1 MNKKVLIISASPR
14 KGGNSDTLCDEFMKG
29 AIDSGNTVEK
39 IFLRDKNINYCTGC
53 GFCNTNDYTACSQ
66 KDDMAIIL
74 DKMVLADVIVMAT
87 PVYFYTMDGQMKTF
101 IDRCCARYTHIS
113 NKDFYF
119 IATAADV
126 RPQAL
131 ERTFDGFRGFTACL
145 ENAREA
151 GLLYGV
157 GVWNKGEVNCTNSM
171 KEAYVMGKNI

>member
-29 AIDSGNTVEK
+29 AIDAGNTVEK
-39 IFLRDKNINYCTGC
+39 IFLRDKKINYCTGC

-66 KDDMAIIL
+66 KDDMALIL
-74 DKMVLADVIVMAT
+74 DKMVIADVIVMAT

-119 IATAADV
+119 IVTAADV

-151 GLLYGV
+151 GLLYGA
-157 GVWNKGEVNCTNSM
+157 GVWNMGEINDTNSM
-171 KEAYVMGKNI
+171 KEAYEMGKKV

>member
-1 MNKKVLIISASPR
+1 MNKKVLVISASPR

-39 IFLRDKNINYCTGC
+39 IFLRDKKINYCTGC
-53 GFCNTNDYTACSQ
+53 GFCNTNNYTACSQ
-66 KDDMAIIL
+66 KDDMALIL
-74 DKMVLADVIVMAT
+74 DKMVIADVIVMAT

-131 ERTFDGFRGFTACL
+131 ERTFDGFRGFTAGL

-151 GLLYGV
+151 GLLYGA
-157 GVWNKGEVNCTNSM
+157 GVWNMGEVNDTNSM
-171 KEAYVMGKNI
+171 KEAYEMGKKV

>member
-1 MNKKVLIISASPR
+1 MNKKVLVISASPR

-39 IFLRDKNINYCTGC
+39 IFLRDKKINYCTGC

-66 KDDMAIIL
+66 KDDMALIL
-74 DKMVLADVIVMAT
+74 DKMVIADVIVMAT
-87 PVYFYTMDGQMKTF
+87 PVYFYTMNGQMKTF

-131 ERTFDGFRGFTACL
+131 ERTFDGLRGFIACL

-151 GLLYGV
+151 GLIYGA
-157 GVWNKGEVNCTNSM
+157 GVWNMGEVKDTNFI
-171 KEAYVMGKNI
+171 KEAYEMGKNI

>member
-1 MNKKVLIISASPR
+1 MNKKVLVISASPR

-39 IFLRDKNINYCTGC
+39 IFLRDKKINYCTGC

-66 KDDMAIIL
+66 KDDMALIL
-74 DKMVLADVIVMAT
+74 DKMVIADVIVMAT

-126 RPQAL
+126 RTQSL

-151 GLLYGV
+151 GLLYGA
-157 GVWNKGEVNCTNSM
+157 GVWNMGEVNNTNSI
-171 KEAYVMGKNI
+171 KEAYEMGKKV